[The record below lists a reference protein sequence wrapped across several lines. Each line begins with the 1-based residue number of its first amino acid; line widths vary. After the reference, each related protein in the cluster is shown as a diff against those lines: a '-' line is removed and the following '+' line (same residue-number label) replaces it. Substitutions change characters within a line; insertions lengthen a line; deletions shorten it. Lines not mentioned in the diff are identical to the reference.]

1 MSLLQISIFLLL
13 ASSQLSQCFPQSLV
27 ATGGESSQDSSV
39 GQVLEKIQVKPIE
52 ITKFH
57 INSTIQFR
65 YARTHIVSHV
75 KNPGTAP
82 NKADFTIILPDSA
95 FISNFSMIIKEVE
108 YVAEVKEKE
117 EAKKTFDEAV
127 SDGKGAGIVSKD
139 ARDAN
144 LFTVSTNIE
153 PGEKVV
159 FKLTYEELLER
170 KAGTYEHSIN
180 IDPKQIV
187 DDLKIEVY
195 INESLPIST
204 ISVPE
209 LIQSNE
215 IDSINNEESQVAVVS
230 KDVDGYQNNA
240 RIVFAPSSD
249 YQKEAG
255 AQGISGQ
262 FLVKYDLDRNG
273 QGNEVQVID
282 GYFVHYFVPDN
293 LETLPKH
300 AIFVLDVSGSMW
312 GEKMEQLKDAMFT
325 ILDDMTENDYIDIIT
340 FSDGTAHW
348 QPLEESDIEPQRANT
363 LIKATEK
370 NKNEAIKHIIDLE
383 ADGGTN
389 INEAMLEGIKLAEVA
404 IQSENLPKEVKSMIV
419 FLTDGLPSTGEQN
432 GDVIKKNIKE
442 ANEKL
447 DIPIFCIGF
456 GLDADFDLIKD
467 ISLQSDSFSKR
478 IYEGSDAALQL
489 EDFYAEIASPLVSN
503 LKFEY
508 VGGAVDNSSI
518 SNTNLKT
525 FFKGGEYIIAGK
537 LEDDV
542 PEGEILS
549 VKVVG
554 EGKKGVYEKTFEI
567 CLYEEGTPEDLT
579 ILYSDTDVVPSC
591 YFPPLYPPRSN
602 TQQFMQKLHAFL
614 NIKQLIKKSDSESEK
629 KALELALE
637 NNFVTDLTSLVIVR
651 PDEPPTVSVLEN
663 VDLLANLDT
672 FSSHFIAASFAGGFN
687 KVSFASPIYDAYAL
701 SYDQAD
707 IVYDA
712 DFGVDDY
719 ESNILALQLPT
730 TATTTSTSIPAD
742 TKVPSNNQQP
752 MSTTTTTITTT
763 TTTTT
768 IINKATASTKV
779 PAVKTTTTSTSL
791 ECEGQL
797 SIFTKTYLRGENF
810 TVTDDVTDF
819 SNFSFDDLSVSAS
832 VSGTC
837 CWTIFAEKNFTGKR
851 LVLSSN
857 KKYTSVSSLGELFR
871 DVSSVS
877 KHNCT

>member
-1 MSLLQISIFLLL
+1 MISVLLL
-13 ASSQLSQCFPQSLV
+13 LTLSQLYECFPQSLV
-27 ATGGESSQDSSV
+27 ATGGELLQKVVV
-39 GQVLEKIQVKPIE
+39 GQVRPIE

-65 YARTHIVSHV
+65 YARTHVVSHV
-75 KNPGTAP
+75 KNPGSAP
-82 NKADFTIILPDSA
+82 NNADFTIILPDSA

-153 PGEKVV
+153 PGEKVI

-170 KAGTYEHSIN
+170 KAGRYEHAIN
-180 IDPKQIV
+180 IDPKNIV

-215 IDSINNEESQVAVVS
+215 IDAINNEENKVAVVT
-230 KDVDGYQNNA
+230 KNVDGYQNNA
-240 RIVFAPSSD
+240 RIVFNPSTD

-262 FLVKYDLDRNG
+262 FLVKYDLDRKS
-273 QGNEVQVID
+273 QENEVQVID
-282 GYFVHYFVPDN
+282 GYFVHYFVPDD
-293 LETLPKH
+293 LETFPKH

-340 FSDGTAHW
+340 FSDGTDHW
-348 QPLEESDIEPQRANT
+348 KPLEESDNERQVATT

-370 NKNEAIKHIIDLE
+370 NKNEAIKHIIGLE
-383 ADGGTN
+383 SDGGTN
-389 INEAMLEGIKLAEVA
+389 INEAMLEGIKLAELA

-419 FLTDGLPSTGEQN
+419 FLTDGLPSEGEQN
-432 GDVIKKNIKE
+432 GDLIKKNIKD

-456 GLDADFDLIKD
+456 GMDADFNLIKD

-489 EDFYAEIASPLVSN
+489 EDFYAEISSPLISN

-508 VGGAVDNSSI
+508 VGGSVDNSSI

-525 FFKGGEYIIAGK
+525 YFKGGEYIIAGK

-554 EGKKGVYEKTFEI
+554 EGKKGIYEKTFEI
-567 CLYEEGTPEDLT
+567 CLNEEETPGDLT
-579 ILYSDTDVVPSC
+579 ILYPDSDVVPSC
-591 YFPPLYPPRSN
+591 YFPPLYPSRSLAEH
-602 TQQFMQKLHAFL
+602 FMQKLHAFL
-614 NIKQLIKKSDSESEK
+614 NIKQLIKKSDSELEK
-629 KALELALE
+629 KALNLALE
-637 NNFVTDLTSLVIVR
+637 NNFVTDLTSLLVVR
-651 PDEPPTVSVLEN
+651 PYEPPTVSILEN
-663 VDLLANLDT
+663 VDLLSNQNA
-672 FSSHFIAASFAGGFN
+672 FSSSFAG
-687 KVSFASPIYDAYAL
+687 SSSLFAAPVQYD
-701 SYDQAD
+701 
-707 IVYDA
+707 VYDA
-712 DFGVDDY
+712 IEEDDY
-719 ESNILALQLPT
+719 LDYEDIALL
-730 TATTTSTSIPAD
+730 STPSTLSFPVPAF
-742 TKVPSNNQQP
+742 T
-752 MSTTTTTITTT
+752 STTTTTATITVTTTTSNNKVPAFTSTTT

-768 IINKATASTKV
+768 TTTKITSTTV
-779 PAVKTTTTSTSL
+779 PASV
-791 ECEGQL
+791 ECEGEL
-797 SIFTKTYLRGENF
+797 SIFTKTYLRGENL

-819 SNFSFDDLSVSAS
+819 SDFSFDDVSVSAS

-837 CWTIFAEKNFTGKR
+837 CWTIFAGKNFTGKG
-851 LVLSSN
+851 LILSSDE
-857 KKYTSVSSLGELFR
+857 KYTSVSSLGDLFR
-871 DVSSVS
+871 DVTSAR
-877 KHNCT
+877 KDTCIYI

>member
-1 MSLLQISIFLLL
+1 MISVLLL
-13 ASSQLSQCFPQSLV
+13 LTLSHLSECFPQSLV
-27 ATGGESSQDSSV
+27 ATGGELLQKIPV
-39 GQVLEKIQVKPIE
+39 GQVRPIE

-65 YARTHIVSHV
+65 YARTHVVSQV

-82 NKADFTIILPDSA
+82 NNADFTIILPDSA

-170 KAGTYEHSIN
+170 KAGTYEHAIN

-215 IDSINNEESQVAVVS
+215 IDSINNEESQVAAVS
-230 KDVDGYQNNA
+230 KDIDGYQNNA

-262 FLVKYDLDRNG
+262 FLVKYDLDRSG

-340 FSDGTAHW
+340 FSDGTDHW
-348 QPLEESDIEPQRANT
+348 KPLEESDNEPQRANT

-389 INEAMLEGIKLAEVA
+389 INEAMLKGIKLAELA

-419 FLTDGLPSTGEQN
+419 FLTDGLPSEGEQN
-432 GDVIKKNIKE
+432 GDVIKKNIKD

-456 GLDADFDLIKD
+456 GMDADFSLIKD
-467 ISLQSDSFSKR
+467 ISLQADSFSKR

-518 SNTNLKT
+518 SNTNLNT

-537 LEDDV
+537 LEEDV

-567 CLYEEGTPEDLT
+567 CLYEEGTAEDLT
-579 ILYSDTDVVPSC
+579 ILYNDTDVVPSC
-591 YFPPLYPPRSN
+591 YFPPLYPQRSIA
-602 TQQFMQKLHAFL
+602 QQFMQKLHAFL

-637 NNFVTDLTSLVIVR
+637 NNFVTDLTSLVVIR
-651 PDEPPTVSVLEN
+651 PDEPSTVSVLEN
-663 VDLLANLDT
+663 VDLLANQDK
-672 FSSHFIAASFAGGFN
+672 FSSHFSASSFAGISSLSN
-687 KVSFASPIYDAYAL
+687 SPAYDAYAYSAYEDEDEYEDYSFENEFYDLAVL
-701 SYDQAD
+701 S
-707 IVYDA
+707 
-712 DFGVDDY
+712 
-719 ESNILALQLPT
+719 
-730 TATTTSTSIPAD
+730 TTTSTVNFPTTTRITTTTTSIPKV
-742 TKVPSNNQQP
+742 TTFNKVPTFI
-752 MSTTTTTITTT
+752 STTTTTIITTT
-763 TTTTT
+763 TTTD
-768 IINKATASTKV
+768 
-779 PAVKTTTTSTSL
+779 TTS
-791 ECEGQL
+791 
-797 SIFTKTYLRGENF
+797 
-810 TVTDDVTDF
+810 
-819 SNFSFDDLSVSAS
+819 
-832 VSGTC
+832 
-837 CWTIFAEKNFTGKR
+837 
-851 LVLSSN
+851 
-857 KKYTSVSSLGELFR
+857 
-871 DVSSVS
+871 
-877 KHNCT
+877 